1 MPKLPSADM
10 PVRVLKFVT
19 IGLLAVLSAAC
30 TGLPFNAKAP
40 KVSVAEVSVK
50 RLGLFEQVF
59 DVGLRVNN
67 PNDFDINIEGLEFKL
82 EINGREFATGVAH
95 THTRLPAFSSAVV
108 RVDTTTDSNKLLQQI
123 KTLPELMQD
132 GVPYRIQGRIKIDRV
147 DDWWPF
153 DHSGAYGGDK
163 KKKDKGTVI

>member
-1 MPKLPSADM
+1 MPKLPSAAM

-50 RLGLFEQVF
+50 RLGLFEQIF
-59 DVGLRVNN
+59 DVGLRLNN
-67 PNDFDINIEGLEFKL
+67 PNDFDIAIEGLEFKL
-82 EINGREFATGVAH
+82 EVNGREFATGTAYTH
-95 THTRLPAFSSAVV
+95 THVPAFSSAVV
-108 RVDTTTDSNKLLQQI
+108 HADTTTDSHKLLQQI
-123 KTLPELMQD
+123 KVLPEILKD
-132 GVPYRIQGRIKIDRV
+132 GAPYRIRGRIKIDHM

-153 DHSGAYGGDK
+153 DRSGIYGGDK